1 MFCYESQ
8 PGYNLRVRSCT
19 PPTTH
24 LTTHPHHPSHARC
37 SLFQGLRVM
46 FTQAPIA
53 IAKYEE
59 IFKKSFFL
67 DNLLRQPLVQHF
79 KLKQQP
85 NKKMILK

>member
-37 SLFQGLRVM
+37 SLIQGLRVM

-59 IFKKSFFL
+59 IFKTSFFF
-67 DNLLRQPLVQHF
+67 RQPF
-79 KLKQQP
+79 KTTFSTTFQTKTTT
-85 NKKMILK
+85 K